1 MGNNKKLP
9 DYLNIKKTCKY
20 SVEKIPF
27 VIRYVS
33 DQYRTQ
39 KMWGKAILEHGETLK
54 SIRNCYKN
62 QKMCNKAVDNYAR
75 AIEFVPDF

>member
-9 DYLNIKKTCKY
+9 DYFNIKKTCKY
-20 SVEKIPF
+20 SVKKIPF

-39 KMWGKAILEHGETLK
+39 KMWDKAILEHGETLK